1 MPPFLADLHPLDRA
15 PDSAADRALDAAHLR
30 TAEPDVID
38 MLTALLKLAE
48 PVYTT
53 RRDDG
58 SEIAHPTILAARA
71 AIAKA
76 TGSDK

>member
-1 MPPFLADLHPLDRA
+1 MQPLEIKHQYT
-15 PDSAADRALDAAHLR
+15 DA
-30 TAEPDVID
+30 PDVID

-53 RRDDG
+53 RCADG
-58 SEIAHPTILAARA
+58 SEITHPTILAARA

-76 TGSDK
+76 TGSGK

>member
-1 MPPFLADLHPLDRA
+1 MDRA
-15 PDSAADRALDAAHLR
+15 PDSAADRALDAANR
-30 TAEPDVID
+30 RID
-38 MLTALLKLAE
+38 MLAALLKLAE

-76 TGSDK
+76 IGSDK

>member
-1 MPPFLADLHPLDRA
+1 MPFLADLHPMDRA
-15 PDSAADRALDAAHLR
+15 PDSAADRALDAAHR
-30 TAEPDVID
+30 RIDAPDVID
-38 MLTALLKLAE
+38 MLAALLKLAE

-76 TGSDK
+76 IGSDK